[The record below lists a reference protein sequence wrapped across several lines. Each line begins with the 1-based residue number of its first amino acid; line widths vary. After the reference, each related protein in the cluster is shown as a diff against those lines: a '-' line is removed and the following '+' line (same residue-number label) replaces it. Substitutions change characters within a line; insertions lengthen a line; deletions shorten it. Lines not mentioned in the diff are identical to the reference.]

1 MLNFNLNSGLNF
13 GVTETN
19 KTVTGA
25 AATGTT
31 AEQALKMLSL
41 STNAGL
47 LASNLTNVTAT
58 VGDAASVIIENTVP
72 EPESFA
78 LLGLGALGL
87 LAARR
92 RRA

>member
-1 MLNFNLNSGLNF
+1 MEKRCL
-13 GVTETN
+13 
-19 KTVTGA
+19 TG
-25 AATGTT
+25 
-31 AEQALKMLSL
+31 KSL
-41 STNAGL
+41 E
-47 LASNLTNVTAT
+47 NVTAT

>member
-1 MLNFNLNSGLNF
+1 MSSL
-13 GVTETN
+13 
-19 KTVTGA
+19 A
-25 AATGTT
+25 PGTT
-31 AEQALKMLSL
+31 AEQALKMLSQ